1 MLTERLA
8 DAFVCAH
15 AFHRDQPR
23 KGSDRPYIGHLMAVA
38 SLVLDADGDENAA
51 IAGLLHDAL
60 EDQGGSRAA
69 NEIERRF
76 GREVLGVVREC
87 SDWSGDGEKPAWR
100 SRKQAFV
107 NSVSEMSSRA
117 LLVAAADKLHNVRDL
132 HEDYLALGED
142 LWERFNGGRDGTLW
156 YYRAMAAA
164 LCEAG
169 APRRLVDP
177 LQRAIDELA
186 QLMETAE

>member
-1 MLTERLA
+1 MLSEQLA
-8 DAFVCAH
+8 NAFTCAH
-15 AFHRDQPR
+15 AFHRDQRR

-38 SLVLDADGDENAA
+38 SLVLDADGDEDAA

-69 NEIERRF
+69 NEIERQF

-100 SRKQAFV
+100 SRKLAFV
-107 NSVSEMSSRA
+107 NSVSAMSSRA

-142 LWERFNGGRDGTLW
+142 LWERFEGGRDGTLW
-156 YYRAMAAA
+156 YYQAMAAA
-164 LCEAG
+164 LLDAG

-177 LQRAIDELA
+177 LQRAIDELG

>member
-1 MLTERLA
+1 MLSEQLA
-8 DAFVCAH
+8 NAFTCAH
-15 AFHRDQPR
+15 AFHRDQRR

-38 SLVLDADGDENAA
+38 SLVLDADGDEDAA

-69 NEIERRF
+69 NEIERQF

-87 SDWSGDGEKPAWR
+87 SDWSGDGEKPAWL
-100 SRKQAFV
+100 SRKLAFV
-107 NSVSEMSSRA
+107 NSVAAMSSRA

-142 LWERFNGGRDGTLW
+142 LWERFEGGRDGTLW
-156 YYRAMAAA
+156 YYQAMAAA
-164 LCEAG
+164 LLDAG

-177 LQRAIDELA
+177 LQRAIDELG
-186 QLMETAE
+186 QLMETAK

>member
-1 MLTERLA
+1 MLSERLA
-8 DAFVCAH
+8 DAFACAY
-15 AFHRDQPR
+15 AFHHDQHR
-23 KGSDRPYIGHLMAVA
+23 KGSDRPYIGHLMAVG
-38 SLVLDADGDENAA
+38 SLVLDSDGDEDAA

-69 NEIERRF
+69 NEIESQF

-87 SDWSGDGEKPAWR
+87 SDWSSDGEKPTWR
-100 SRKQAFV
+100 SRKLAFV
-107 NSVSEMSSRA
+107 NSVSAMSSRA
-117 LLVAAADKLHNVRDL
+117 LLVAAADKLHNMRDL

-156 YYRAMAAA
+156 YYRAMDAA
-164 LCEAG
+164 LREAG

-177 LQRAIDELA
+177 LQRSIDELG
-186 QLMETAE
+186 QLTETAG

>member
-1 MLTERLA
+1 MVPISGILWLWSALCSTRVAMKMLPLRDCCMTRSKTRA
-8 DAFVCAH
+8 DLG
-15 AFHRDQPR
+15 RQTKS
-23 KGSDRPYIGHLMAVA
+23 KGNSGARCLESSA
-38 SLVLDADGDENAA
+38 SVPT
-51 IAGLLHDAL
+51 
-60 EDQGGSRAA
+60 
-69 NEIERRF
+69 
-76 GREVLGVVREC
+76 
-87 SDWSGDGEKPAWR
+87 GDGEKSAWR
-100 SRKQAFV
+100 SRKLAFV
-107 NSVSEMSSRA
+107 NSVSAMSSRA

>member
-76 GREVLGVVREC
+76 GHEVLGSCASVPTGLVTARNPP
-87 SDWSGDGEKPAWR
+87 GDPASRR
-100 SRKQAFV
+100 S
-107 NSVSEMSSRA
+107 
-117 LLVAAADKLHNVRDL
+117 
-132 HEDYLALGED
+132 
-142 LWERFNGGRDGTLW
+142 
-156 YYRAMAAA
+156 
-164 LCEAG
+164 
-169 APRRLVDP
+169 
-177 LQRAIDELA
+177 
-186 QLMETAE
+186 

>member
-1 MLTERLA
+1 MLSEQLA
-8 DAFVCAH
+8 NAFTCAH
-15 AFHRDQPR
+15 SFHRDQR
-23 KGSDRPYIGHLMAVA
+23 RRGSDRPYIGHLMAVA
-38 SLVLDADGDENAA
+38 SLVLDADGDEDAA

-69 NEIERRF
+69 NEIERQF

-100 SRKQAFV
+100 SRKLAFV
-107 NSVSEMSSRA
+107 NSVSAMSSRA

-156 YYRAMAAA
+156 YYQAMAAA
-164 LCEAG
+164 LRDAG
-169 APRRLVDP
+169 APRRLVNP
-177 LQRAIDELA
+177 LQRAIDELGH
-186 QLMETAE
+186 LMETAE

>member
-1 MLTERLA
+1 MLSEQLA
-8 DAFVCAH
+8 NAFTCAH
-15 AFHRDQPR
+15 AFHRDQRR

-38 SLVLDADGDENAA
+38 SLVLDADGDEDAA

-69 NEIERRF
+69 NEIERQF

-87 SDWSGDGEKPAWR
+87 SDWSGDGEKSAWR
-100 SRKQAFV
+100 SRKLAFV
-107 NSVSEMSSRA
+107 NSVSAMSSRA

-142 LWERFNGGRDGTLW
+142 LWERFNGGRDGPLW

-164 LCEAG
+164 LHDAG

-177 LQRAIDELA
+177 LQRAIDELG